1 MLDTQEL
8 LGIGFLGINATRLYT
23 LKYGQN
29 KQVLS
34 VGRVQTPTLSMVV
47 NRHLD
52 ISNFKPQPYWE
63 LVTVYKNTKFSHNN
77 GRFLNKESGQRIADK
92 IGNQLFKI
100 DDIVN
105 KNAKESPPK
114 LFDLTGL
121 QVYCNTKFGLTAE
134 ETLQTAQSLYERK
147 LITYP
152 RVDTTYLSS
161 DIYPKVKS
169 ILTRL
174 VDYNDLIQVL
184 LQKPIKKSPKVFND
198 KKVTDH
204 HAIIP
209 TGESAK
215 DLNEIHHKV
224 YDIITRR
231 FIAAFYNDC
240 RVAQTTVKGSVKDEK
255 FKAQGKQIIDKG
267 WKAIFDSTEKNS
279 SILPNFELNE
289 SGPHS
294 PSFDEKSTTPPK
306 PYSEA
311 TLLRAMETAGKQ
323 VDNEEMRELMKENG
337 IGRPSTR
344 ANIIETLFKRKY
356 LKRNKKQILPTDTGI
371 QLISLIQNDLLKSPE
386 LTGLWEKQL
395 KNIEKGT
402 YSSGQFI
409 HSMKKMVDQLVCD
422 VRLEKK
428 KLLSIHSDKV
438 DVLKKNKATNNITNQ
453 LCPSCKKGKLIKGK
467 TAYGCSN
474 FNSGCSFKLDFKVHS
489 KKISENQLIRL
500 LNKNETVNLKGFK
513 INNEELEGKLI
524 LTENFKVEFV
534 SKNRIATFICPK
546 CKKGN
551 ILKGNSA
558 YGCSNHKSGC
568 NFRVPFET
576 VKKLIKNDISKDAV
590 YEILKNYDKII

>member
-8 LGIGFLGINATRLYT
+8 LGIGSGINATRLYT
-23 LKYGQN
+23 LKYGKN

-63 LVTVYKNTKFSHNN
+63 LVTFYKNTKFSHNN
-77 GRFLNKESGQRIADK
+77 GRFLNKESGQLITNK
-92 IGNQLFKI
+92 ITNQLFKI

-184 LQKPIKKSPKVFND
+184 LDKSIKKSSKVFND

-215 DLNEIHHKV
+215 HLNEIHYKV

-231 FIAAFYNDC
+231 FIAAFHDDC
-240 RVAQTTVKGSVKDEK
+240 KVAQTTVKGSVKDEK
-255 FKAQGKQIIDKG
+255 FKAQGKQIIDKEVG
-267 WKAIFDSTEKNS
+267 
-279 SILPNFELNE
+279 
-289 SGPHS
+289 G
-294 PSFDEKSTTPPK
+294 
-306 PYSEA
+306 
-311 TLLRAMETAGKQ
+311 
-323 VDNEEMRELMKENG
+323 
-337 IGRPSTR
+337 
-344 ANIIETLFKRKY
+344 
-356 LKRNKKQILPTDTGI
+356 
-371 QLISLIQNDLLKSPE
+371 
-386 LTGLWEKQL
+386 
-395 KNIEKGT
+395 
-402 YSSGQFI
+402 
-409 HSMKKMVDQLVCD
+409 
-422 VRLEKK
+422 
-428 KLLSIHSDKV
+428 
-438 DVLKKNKATNNITNQ
+438 
-453 LCPSCKKGKLIKGK
+453 
-467 TAYGCSN
+467 
-474 FNSGCSFKLDFKVHS
+474 
-489 KKISENQLIRL
+489 
-500 LNKNETVNLKGFK
+500 
-513 INNEELEGKLI
+513 
-524 LTENFKVEFV
+524 
-534 SKNRIATFICPK
+534 
-546 CKKGN
+546 
-551 ILKGNSA
+551 
-558 YGCSNHKSGC
+558 
-568 NFRVPFET
+568 
-576 VKKLIKNDISKDAV
+576 
-590 YEILKNYDKII
+590 